1 MIEGPASLVSEVGW
15 LGIVR
20 RFRSDPDFRA
30 SVRRTV
36 LRELADADPLT
47 DYPDPAEDLR
57 YESHAELMDLLRLV
71 GLHGLLA
78 GFLAGNMRAM
88 AGPVEGE
95 RGSMLAP
102 ASTTRRTGATAR
114 APEQPVAGTPAESA
128 RTQSPARAL

>member
-1 MIEGPASLVSEVGW
+1 MIEGPASLMTEIVW
-15 LGIVR
+15 LRIVR
-20 RFRSDPDFRA
+20 RFRSDPDFHA

-78 GFLAGNMRAM
+78 GFLSGHMRAM
-88 AGPVEGE
+88 AGPAEGA
-95 RGSMLAP
+95 RRRML
-102 ASTTRRTGATAR
+102 
-114 APEQPVAGTPAESA
+114 
-128 RTQSPARAL
+128 